1 MQAVHHRTM
10 GCRQAFGRPGLAG
23 AFVTCSR
30 CLIPGVRQQCHRDF
44 TIHAHMKVPMNTKKL
59 VLPLLVSLVTVGT
72 FASLAATKTPMSD
85 TPLDGKFVIVS
96 QPGVIHGVHGN
107 ARFESV
113 GQTDFVVV
121 PMQHTDTTVIYDY
134 WIPLKDVSLLQVF
147 HSQEDANDYI
157 ARRDKPRQASS
168 DR

>member
-1 MQAVHHRTM
+1 MRINKYA
-10 GCRQAFGRPGLAG
+10 
-23 AFVTCSR
+23 
-30 CLIPGVRQQCHRDF
+30 
-44 TIHAHMKVPMNTKKL
+44 
-59 VLPLLVSLVTVGT
+59 LPVLVSLVAIGIV
-72 FASLAATKTPMSD
+72 ASIAATNTPNSD
-85 TPLDGKFVIVS
+85 SPLKGKFVLVS
-96 QPGVIHGVHGN
+96 QPGVLHSVHGG

-121 PMQHTDTTVIYDY
+121 PMQHTDTTVTYDY

-147 HSQEDANDYI
+147 HLKKDADDYI

>member
-1 MQAVHHRTM
+1 M
-10 GCRQAFGRPGLAG
+10 L
-23 AFVTCSR
+23 
-30 CLIPGVRQQCHRDF
+30 
-44 TIHAHMKVPMNTKKL
+44 
-59 VLPLLVSLVTVGT
+59 
-72 FASLAATKTPMSD
+72 
-85 TPLDGKFVIVS
+85 VS
-96 QPGVIHGVHGN
+96 QPGVRHSVHGD

-121 PMQHTDTTVIYDY
+121 PMQQTDKTETYDY

-147 HSQEDANDYI
+147 HSKKDADDYI